1 MTPTNAQLIK
11 NAYFSS
17 YFLFKSRIEELE
29 EQVQSEKI
37 YRTKLERQKCAMEI
51 ELEEIS
57 IRLEDSSTAMIAQ
70 VELNKRKD
78 LELNRYASKS
88 F

>member
-1 MTPTNAQLIK
+1 MHN
-11 NAYFSS
+11 SS
-17 YFLFKSRIEELE
+17 KILTFLLTFLFKSRIEELE

-37 YRTKLERQKCAMEI
+37 YRTKLERQKCDMGQ

-57 IRLEDSSTAMIAQ
+57 IRLEDSCMAMMSQ

-78 LELNRYASKS
+78 SELNRYASKS